1 MAKPSDT
8 RRLAAILAADVE
20 GYSRLMGDDEKA
32 TVQTLTDY
40 RQVFVEHVERHQG
53 HIIDTTGDSVL
64 AIFESPVEAVECAV
78 EIQREL
84 ARRNRNLA
92 EHRQMAFR
100 IGINLDDIIT
110 REDGT
115 VYGDG
120 VNIAARL
127 QSLAGAGA
135 ILISGTAFDYVRN
148 KLPLSFEF
156 TGEHTVKNVTDPVR
170 AYRVG
175 LETTSSSSRPIATKT
190 TTRSAGKRWISVAV
204 VAALIAV
211 AIGGWQLFLKQ
222 QGGRLKGEPVVAVLA
237 FANLSGDPKQEY
249 FSDGVSETIIDT
261 LAQVRELKVIAR
273 NSSFRYKGKAAD
285 MRIVGEELGANYI
298 VEGSVRRS
306 ADKVRVT
313 AQLVDSRSDAHLWSK
328 TYDRE
333 LTAESVF
340 AIQDDIAS
348 DVVRAI
354 SGEFGV
360 LRKTALDA
368 IKRAPPRDLNSY
380 DCVLLSLA
388 YSQAL
393 SLETFRAARDC
404 AEKAVKTEPD
414 YAPLWV
420 VLCFVWR
427 AGYQFDYDPQPNSL
441 ERSLEAG
448 QRALRLDPNSREAH
462 RHLAWTQFY
471 RGDLDAFKREA
482 NRALEDATSDAQG
495 SIGLLFVYAGEW
507 EKGLKMIEEAKKL
520 DPFYPPWY
528 HNGEFHDAYRKGDY
542 VQAVDVA
549 SRTNLE
555 NFVQAQTQMVAALG
569 EQGRLRE
576 AKPYIDRIYK
586 MDPNFDARKHWYARF
601 RYQPE
606 YLEHLLD
613 GMRKAGMRISEPAK
627 PNQAR
632 HQASDQ

>member
-222 QGGRLKGEPVVAVLA
+222 QGGRLKDEPVVAVLA

-306 ADKVRVT
+306 A
-313 AQLVDSRSDAHLWSK
+313 AYLPSRMTS
-328 TYDRE
+328 
-333 LTAESVF
+333 
-340 AIQDDIAS
+340 
-348 DVVRAI
+348 
-354 SGEFGV
+354 
-360 LRKTALDA
+360 
-368 IKRAPPRDLNSY
+368 PRMS
-380 DCVLLSLA
+380 
-388 YSQAL
+388 
-393 SLETFRAARDC
+393 
-404 AEKAVKTEPD
+404 
-414 YAPLWV
+414 
-420 VLCFVWR
+420 
-427 AGYQFDYDPQPNSL
+427 
-441 ERSLEAG
+441 
-448 QRALRLDPNSREAH
+448 
-462 RHLAWTQFY
+462 
-471 RGDLDAFKREA
+471 
-482 NRALEDATSDAQG
+482 
-495 SIGLLFVYAGEW
+495 
-507 EKGLKMIEEAKKL
+507 
-520 DPFYPPWY
+520 
-528 HNGEFHDAYRKGDY
+528 
-542 VQAVDVA
+542 
-549 SRTNLE
+549 
-555 NFVQAQTQMVAALG
+555 
-569 EQGRLRE
+569 
-576 AKPYIDRIYK
+576 
-586 MDPNFDARKHWYARF
+586 
-601 RYQPE
+601 
-606 YLEHLLD
+606 
-613 GMRKAGMRISEPAK
+613 
-627 PNQAR
+627 
-632 HQASDQ
+632 